1 MSTRQMSPQHQE
13 KGELPPNNNPAQQK
27 RVPWYQQ
34 LDWLMV
40 TAVLLVPALA
50 GISTIWVPFQR
61 KTQIMAFFYSLT
73 KGFSITAGYHRLWSH
88 KSYKASTSLQ
98 IFLMLFGAGAGQGSI
113 KLWCREHRAHHR
125 YVDTDQD
132 PYSVQKGLF
141 YSHVGWIIFK
151 DDPDKIGRVNV
162 EDLKR
167 DPIVAFQAD
176 YYWQLFLLMAYMGPT
191 FIAGLGWGD
200 WLGGYIY
207 GGLLGTALVQ
217 QSTFCINSLAHWMGD
232 QPYGTFKSARNCFIV
247 AILTLG
253 EGYHNFHHEFP
264 SDWRNGVRWYE
275 FDPTKWNIWLW
286 TQLGLVTDLRFF
298 SMNEI
303 NKSMLQASQ
312 KELDKKVQDVQWGV
326 PIADLPVMLL
336 EDYYTQAQS
345 RNLILIERIVYD
357 ITEFHQIHPGGVG
370 LIKSGIG
377 KDATRVFSDMY
388 KHSNVAMNLL
398 AGMRIA
404 VVDEDM

>member
-1 MSTRQMSPQHQE
+1 MSRLTQE
-13 KGELPPNNNPAQQK
+13 
-27 RVPWYQQ
+27 
-34 LDWLMV
+34 
-40 TAVLLVPALA
+40 T
-50 GISTIWVPFQR
+50 
-61 KTQIMAFFYSLT
+61 
-73 KGFSITAGYHRLWSH
+73 GYHRLWSH
-88 KSYKASTSLQ
+88 KAYTASKSLQ
-98 IFLMLFGAGAGQGSI
+98 IFLMLFGAGAGEGSI

-167 DPIVAFQAD
+167 DPIVTFQAD
-176 YYWQLFLLMAYMGPT
+176 YYWQLFLLMAYIGPT
-191 FIAGLGWGD
+191 LIAGLGWGD

-275 FDPTKWNIWLW
+275 FDPTKWSIWLW
-286 TQLGLVTDLRFF
+286 TQFGLVTDLRFF

-303 NKSMLQASQ
+303 NKSMLQASRN
-312 KELDKKVQDVQWGV
+312 KLDLQYQTVQWGV

-336 EDYYTQAQS
+336 DEYYEQA
-345 RNLILIERIVYD
+345 RTRHLILIERIIYD
-357 ITEFHQIHPGGVG
+357 ITEFHKIHPGGVG
-370 LIKSGIG
+370 LIKSAIG
-377 KDATRVFSDMY
+377 KDATTVFNDMY
-388 KHSNVAMNLL
+388 KHSNVALNLL
-398 AGMRIA
+398 ASMRVA

>member
-27 RVPWYQQ
+27 RTPWYQQ

-40 TAVLLVPALA
+40 TMVLLVPALA
-50 GISTIWVPFQR
+50 GLSTIWVPFQR

-73 KGFSITAGYHRLWSH
+73 KGFSITGGYHRLWSH

-151 DDPDKIGRVNV
+151 DDPNKIGRVNV

-264 SDWRNGVRWYE
+264 SDWRNGVHWYE

-312 KELDKKVQDVQWGV
+312 KELDKKVQTVQWGV

-357 ITEFHQIHPGGVG
+357 ITEFHKIHPGGVG

-377 KDATRVFSDMY
+377 KDATRVFNDMY